1 MSAFAPMAA
10 LPSLGKNANRPN
22 AGSSNES
29 ALGTPAGSDIYQM
42 DASIAEAGAM
52 LGKLCTF
59 GNCLRHSRH
68 SR

>member
-29 ALGTPAGSDIYQM
+29 APGTQAGCDIYRVDDRLPKLAQC
-42 DASIAEAGAM
+42 AENSALLAIG
-52 LGKLCTF
+52 
-59 GNCLRHSRH
+59 
-68 SR
+68 